1 MLTKIIDWSGR
12 NRFLVLLATLFII
25 VGGIVAVVKTPID
38 ALPDLSDVQVIVY
51 TEYPGQAPQVVE
63 DQVTYPLTTAMLS
76 VPKSKVVRGFSFF
89 GASFVYVIFEDG
101 TDIYWARSRVLEYL
115 NSIAGRLPQNVSP
128 QLGPDATG
136 VGWVY
141 QYAVLSDKHNLAEL
155 RTMQDWYLRYQLT
168 KAHGVAEV
176 ASIGGFVQ
184 QYQVTVDPVK
194 LRAYG
199 IPLSRVSQVIRDSN
213 RDVGG
218 RTVEMAET
226 EYMVRGKGYLHGI
239 SDIENLVVKS
249 ERGTPVLLRD
259 IARVELGPDERR
271 GLAELNGD
279 GEVVSGIAM
288 ARYGQNALEVI
299 QNIKDKIAEI
309 TPGLPDGV
317 SIKAVYDRS
326 ELILRAIAT
335 LKHTLLEEGLI
346 VALVCMVFL
355 MHARSA
361 LVAIVMLPIGV
372 LIAFIAMHALGL
384 NSNIMSLG
392 GIAIAIGAMVDAA
405 IVMIENAHKHLER
418 LARSTVRPELLNS
431 VRPEP
436 VEGTNGAPNEVDG
449 TVDTQ
454 SAVDHSPFD
463 KLRAYGVGFDA
474 RAQAI
479 LAACKEVGPSLFFS
493 LLIITV
499 SFLPVFTLEA
509 QEGRLFAPL
518 AYTKTFAM
526 AGAALLSITLVP
538 VLMLL
543 FIRGHIKPEA
553 RNPLNRWLI
562 AAYRPLISAV
572 LQHKKTTLAVAA
584 AALLLSI
591 YPAMKLGSEFMPTL
605 NEGTLFY
612 MPTALPGMSMT
623 KAAELLQ
630 TQDKIIKS
638 FPEVESVYGKAGRA
652 LTATDPAPPEM
663 FETIINLKPQ
673 EDWRPG
679 MDTDKL
685 IAEMDKAL
693 QFPGVANSWTMP
705 IKARIDMLS
714 TGIRTPIG
722 IKVFGKNLDEMERLA
737 KQIESVV
744 RKVPGTSS
752 AYAERITGG
761 YYLDIVPDRLALARY
776 GLSVGDVQ
784 DVIATA
790 LGGETVTTTV
800 EGLER
805 FGVSVRYPRELRST
819 PEQIA
824 REVLVPTMNG
834 AMIPLGQIA
843 RIGISQGAPSI
854 RTENALLSA
863 YIYVDIRDRDIGS
876 YVAEARRAVADRV
889 KFPPGYYATWSGQFE
904 YMERAA
910 AKMKVV
916 IPITL
921 LLIFLLLYLNFRRI
935 TESLVVMLSV
945 PFALVGGVWLLWLLD
960 YNLSV
965 AVAVGFIALAGVAAE
980 TGVVMLIYLDNA
992 LQEIQARCKT
1002 EGRAPTAAD
1011 LHAAIMHGAV
1021 ERVRPK
1027 MMTVV
1032 AIMAG
1037 LLPILW
1043 GTGTGSE
1050 VMRRIAAP
1058 MVGGMVS
1065 SAVLTLLVIPAIY
1078 ALLKQRELSRTSHS
1092 HTLKGTK

>member
-1 MLTKIIDWSGR
+1 MLNSIIDWSAR
-12 NRFLVLLATLFII
+12 NRFMVILATLF
-25 VGGIVAVVKTPID
+25 VTLAGIYAVLKTPLD

-51 TEYPGQAPQVVE
+51 TEYSGQAPQVVE
-63 DQVTYPLTTAMLS
+63 DQVTYPLTTAMLA

-115 NSIAGRLPQNVSP
+115 NSIAGRLPKNVAP

-141 QYAVLSDKHNLAEL
+141 QYAVLSEKHNLAQL

-184 QYQVTVDPVK
+184 QYQVTVDPIK

-199 IPLSRVSQVIRDSN
+199 IPLSKVSQIIRDSN

-218 RTVEMAET
+218 RVVEMAET
-226 EYMVRGKGYLHGI
+226 EYMVRGRGYLRGK
-239 SDIENLVVKS
+239 SDIENLVVKA

-271 GLAELNGD
+271 GLTELNGE
-279 GEVVSGIAM
+279 GEVVSGIVM

-299 QNIKDKIAEI
+299 HNIKEKIAEI
-309 TPGLPDGV
+309 APGLPEGV
-317 SIKAVYDRS
+317 KIVSVYDRS
-326 ELILRAIAT
+326 DLIHRAIET
-335 LKHTLLEEGLI
+335 LKGTLLEESLI

-361 LVAIVMLPIGV
+361 LVAIVMLPVGV
-372 LIAFIAMHALGL
+372 LISFIAMRVLGL

-418 LARSTVRPELLNS
+418 VK
-431 VRPEP
+431 
-436 VEGTNGAPNEVDG
+436 EGESRTEAM
-449 TVDTQ
+449 
-454 SAVDHSPFD
+454 
-463 KLRAYGVGFDA
+463 
-474 RAQAI
+474 I
-479 LAACKEVGPSLFFS
+479 AACKEVGPALFFS

-499 SFLPVFTLEA
+499 SFLPVFTLES
-509 QEGRLFAPL
+509 QEGRMFSPL
-518 AYTKTFAM
+518 AFTKTFSM
-526 AGAALLSITLVP
+526 AGAALLSLTLVP

-543 FIRGHIKPEA
+543 FIRGNIKPEA
-553 RNPLNRWLI
+553 QNPLNRWLI
-562 AAYRPLISAV
+562 TGYRPLIAAV
-572 LQHKKTTLAVAA
+572 LKHKKMTIVVAA
-584 AALLLSI
+584 LVLILSA
-591 YPAMKLGSEFMPTL
+591 YPATRLGSEFMPTL
-605 NEGTLFY
+605 NEGTLLF
-612 MPTALPGMSMT
+612 MPASLPGMSVT

-630 TQDKIIKS
+630 TQNKIIKS
-638 FPEVESVYGKAGRA
+638 FPEVMSVYGKAGRA
-652 LTATDPAPPEM
+652 QSATDPAPLEM
-663 FETIINLKPQ
+663 FETVINLKPQ
-673 EDWRPG
+673 EEWRPG
-679 MDTDKL
+679 MTIDKL
-685 IAEMDKAL
+685 IGEMNKAL

-705 IKARIDMLS
+705 IKARLDMLA

-737 KQIESVV
+737 KEIEAVV
-744 RKVPGTSS
+744 RKVPGTTS
-752 AYAERITGG
+752 AFAERLTGG
-761 YYLDIVPDRLALARY
+761 FYLDIEPDRVALARY
-776 GLSVGDVQ
+776 GIGVGDLQ
-784 DVIATA
+784 EVISTA
-790 LGGETVTTTV
+790 LGGEMVTTTV
-800 EGLER
+800 EGRER
-805 FGVSVRYPRELRST
+805 FGVTVRYPRELRSD

-824 REVLVPTMNG
+824 HEVLVPTMEG
-834 AMIPLGQIA
+834 AQIPLGQLA
-843 RIGISQGAPSI
+843 KVSLSKGAPAI

-863 YIYVDIRDRDIGS
+863 YIFVDIRDRDIGS
-876 YVAEARRAVADRV
+876 YVADARKAVAAQV

-910 AKMKVV
+910 AKMKIV

-921 LLIFLLLYLNFRRI
+921 LIIFLLLYLNFKRV

-980 TGVVMLIYLDNA
+980 TGVVMLIYL
-992 LQEIQARCKT
+992 EQAWQDVQSRCSD
-1002 EGRAPTAAD
+1002 EGRQPNAVD
-1011 LHAAIMHGAV
+1011 LHTAIMHGAV

-1043 GTGTGSE
+1043 SSGTGSE

-1058 MVGGMVS
+1058 MVGGMIS
-1065 SAVLTLLVIPAIY
+1065 SAILTLLVIPVIY
-1078 ALLKQRELSRTSHS
+1078 ALIKNREIR
-1092 HTLKGTK
+1092 